1 MKGRC
6 FAMLVMVLGVGLL
19 LAVPA
24 VAGDLGGCGH
34 FSSAK
39 LEVASAPVETPMT
52 PVDGNSI
59 VVAQATAPAQPCA
72 PKKTEAA
79 QPCAPKTTDA
89 AQPCA
94 PKTTDAAQPCAPK
107 KTDAAQPCAPKK

>member
-6 FAMLVMVLGVGLL
+6 FAMLVMVMGVGLL
-19 LAVPA
+19 LAGPA
-24 VAGDLGGCGH
+24 VAGDLGGCSH

-72 PKKTEAA
+72 PKKEAA

-94 PKTTDAAQPCAPK
+94 AKKTDAAQPCAPK